1 MEKLRVM
8 FLCTGNSCRSQM
20 AEGWA
25 KYLAGD
31 LLEVKSAG
39 IKVTGQNQRAIQTM
53 ADVGIDI
60 SMQQSIRVNGEML
73 EWTDLLVTLCDN
85 AEAQCPIVNPQTLR
99 LHMPIADPAKLKG
112 PEQEV
117 MAEFA
122 IIRDKIRERVEVVIQ
137 QLKHV
142 A

>member
-1 MEKLRVM
+1 
-8 FLCTGNSCRSQM
+8 
-20 AEGWA
+20 
-25 KYLAGD
+25 
-31 LLEVKSAG
+31 
-39 IKVTGQNQRAIQTM
+39 
-53 ADVGIDI
+53 
-60 SMQQSIRVNGEML
+60 
-73 EWTDLLVTLCDN
+73 VTLCDN

>member
-1 MEKLRVM
+1 
-8 FLCTGNSCRSQM
+8 
-20 AEGWA
+20 
-25 KYLAGD
+25 
-31 LLEVKSAG
+31 
-39 IKVTGQNQRAIQTM
+39 
-53 ADVGIDI
+53 
-60 SMQQSIRVNGEML
+60 
-73 EWTDLLVTLCDN
+73 
-85 AEAQCPIVNPQTLR
+85 
-99 LHMPIADPAKLKG
+99 MPIADPAKLKG